1 MGTIKKKE
9 KLYTYGVEDL
19 QLTKEQKDALTS
31 KWVNIVDSNDNYRY
45 SNDNVIGNVEVY
57 IIGPYEE

>member
-1 MGTIKKKE
+1 
-9 KLYTYGVEDL
+9 VEDL

>member
-31 KWVNIVDSNDNYRY
+31 KWVNIVDSNDN
-45 SNDNVIGNVEVY
+45 VIGNVEVY